1 VPTPDDRPAITAY
14 VSYMSNLPEGNDF
27 EKLGTDCGNMDLVA
41 CQADA
46 VQTRD
51 DAQQTLAHIRQMQI
65 PPPFLHVNGLIYQ
78 AMQDYVTGCNQLIDG
93 VDTVNSDEVMTASQT
108 VAQGTALIAEASTE
122 VSQLATTLG
131 S

>member
-1 VPTPDDRPAITAY
+1 
-14 VSYMSNLPEGNDF
+14 MSNLPEGDDF
-27 EKLGTDCGNMDLVA
+27 ARLGTDCGNMDLLA
-41 CQADA
+41 CRADA

-51 DAQQTLAHIRQMQI
+51 DAQQTLTHIREMQI
-65 PPPFLHVNGLIYQ
+65 PTPLLHVNGLIYQ
-78 AMQDYVTGCNQLIDG
+78 AMQDYVTGCDQLIDG

-108 VAQGTALIAEASTE
+108 VAQGTALITE